1 MSLIRAS
8 ALSHFPELVRELGGD
23 PGELLAA
30 HGIRAADAGRSD
42 VYVGLRGGISAI
54 EAAATATGTMDF
66 GRRLGLRQGIEIL
79 GPLGVAARTAETLG
93 AALRIFD
100 LFMAAYSPGLS
111 VRLHP
116 HADPTLMF
124 FEYRVELEPAPPQE
138 QTVELSLGIT
148 LRVLQFLLG
157 PDYRPV
163 SAHIPHP
170 PVGPAADYRHYF
182 GCPVRFG
189 EPAAGFSIRG
199 ADLDRPLR
207 RDHLMHQ
214 TAMDYLDSIVE
225 QRPQTAARAV
235 SDITRHLLPTGTA
248 TIDNVATQMGL
259 HPKAL
264 QRKLSAEQTTFAEIL
279 DRVRRDTAQRCLR
292 NPDITLAHLTRQLG
306 YAEQSVLTRAC
317 QRWFGTTPTL
327 YRATLLAASG

>member
-1 MSLIRAS
+1 MSLIRAT

-23 PGELLAA
+23 PEELLAA

-42 VYVGLRGGISAI
+42 VYVGLRGGIGAI
-54 EAAATATGTMDF
+54 EAAATTTGTTDF

-124 FEYRVELEPAPPQE
+124 FEYRVELQPAPPQE
-138 QTVELSLGIT
+138 QTVELSLGLM

-157 PDYRPV
+157 PDYRPTA
-163 SAHIPHP
+163 AHIPHP
-170 PVGPAADYRHYF
+170 AAGPAASYRPYF

-189 EPAAGFSIRG
+189 APAAGLSILA
-199 ADLDRPLR
+199 ADLQRPLR
-207 RDHLMHQ
+207 RDQLMHE
-214 TAMDYLDSIVE
+214 TAMEYLDSIVE
-225 QRPQTAARAV
+225 QRPQTAARVV

-248 TIDNVATQMGL
+248 TIDCIAIQMGL

-264 QRKLSAEQTTFAEIL
+264 QRKLSAEQTTFAEIV
-279 DRVRRDTAQRCLR
+279 DRVRRDTAEHCLR
-292 NPDITLAHLTRQLG
+292 NPDITLTHLARQLG

-317 QRWFGTTPTL
+317 QRWFGTTPTH
-327 YRATLLAASG
+327 YRAALLAASG